1 MSVPSVEGS
10 GGDQWQEALILP
22 GHASLLESMVE
33 ELAEY
38 LGEDPAVVSDRCA
51 AAQRLVA
58 EEWISS
64 GLAKGSD
71 PKSVEQ
77 FYSARRTYLYDLTAF
92 GAQYPNVPELEFLA
106 RTAAKARF
114 ETYLD
119 FGSGIGSVGIFFAR
133 RGLEVTLA
141 DISPHLLE
149 YAAWRFRRRGLKVN
163 TIDLRSEKLPENAFQ
178 LVTALDVVEHL
189 ADPRAVVR
197 SIAASAKR
205 GGLFAC
211 NVSPAASQYPQH
223 ITSYEDIAWGLRAA
237 GFRQRHVMRE
247 VHVFERISTSP
258 AMRPLYAGLGYVW
271 FKIAR
276 PPVVRMLEAL
286 GIKEKLKKLVRGE
299 GS

>member
-1 MSVPSVEGS
+1 MSVPSVAGS
-10 GGDQWQEALILP
+10 GGDLWHEALILP

-38 LGEDPAVVSDRCA
+38 LGEDPAAVSDRCA
-51 AAQRLVA
+51 TGQHLVA
-58 EEWISS
+58 EEWKSS
-64 GLAKGSD
+64 GLEKGSD
-71 PKSVEQ
+71 PKSLEQ
-77 FYSARRTYLYDLTAF
+77 FYSASRGYLTAF

-106 RTAAKARF
+106 RAAAKARF

-119 FGSGIGSVGIFFAR
+119 FGSGIGSVGIFSAR

-149 YAAWRFRRRGLKVN
+149 YAAWRFKRRGLKVN
-163 TIDLRSEKLPENAFQ
+163 TIDLRSAKLPEDGFQ

-189 ADPRAVVR
+189 PDPRAFVR
-197 SIAASAKR
+197 SIAASTKR
-205 GGLFAC
+205 GGLFAF
-211 NVSPAASQYPQH
+211 NVSSAASQYPQH

-237 GFRQRHVMRE
+237 GFRQRHVMGE
-247 VHVFERISTSP
+247 VYVFERISTSP
-258 AMRPLYAGLGYVW
+258 AMRPFYMGLGYVW

-286 GIKEKLKKLVRGE
+286 ESRRD
-299 GS
+299 